1 MIVMNVQIEVPV
13 STIMVRDLITVDIND
28 GLEKAEHLLKK
39 HRIRHIPVVKGQ
51 EILGMLSINDILRIS
66 FADGAFREEEDISS
80 SIYEMFTIRMLMRSK
95 LETVRSDNTIKE
107 VAEKFVESEYHSL
120 PVVDDGIL
128 VGILTTTDLIKY
140 LLQNS

>member
-1 MIVMNVQIEVPV
+1 MNVQIEVPV

>member
-1 MIVMNVQIEVPV
+1 MPTLYHLKVQI
-13 STIMVRDLITVDIND
+13 L
-28 GLEKAEHLLKK
+28 
-39 HRIRHIPVVKGQ
+39 Q
-51 EILGMLSINDILRIS
+51 EN
-66 FADGAFREEEDISS
+66 
-80 SIYEMFTIRMLMRSK
+80 TKLMRSK

-140 LLQNS
+140 LLQHH

>member
-1 MIVMNVQIEVPV
+1 MNVQIEVPV
-13 STIMVRDLITVDIND
+13 STIMVKDLITVHVSD
-28 GLEKAEHLLKK
+28 GLDKAEHLLKK
-39 HRIRHIPVVKGQ
+39 NKIRHIPVVEGKK
-51 EILGMLSINDILRIS
+51 LVGMLSINDILRIS

-80 SIYEMFTIRMLMRSK
+80 SIYEMFTIRNLMRSK

-140 LLQNS
+140 LLQHH

>member
-1 MIVMNVQIEVPV
+1 MNVQIEVPV
-13 STIMVRDLITVDIND
+13 SSIMVKDLITVSVRD
-28 GLEKAEHLLKK
+28 GLDKAEHLLKK
-39 HRIRHIPVVKGQ
+39 HKIRHVPVVEGKK
-51 EILGMLSINDILRIS
+51 IVGMLSLNDILRIS

-80 SIYEMFTIRMLMRSK
+80 SIYEMFTIRNLMRSK

-128 VGILTTTDLIKY
+128 VGILTTTDLIQY

>member
-1 MIVMNVQIEVPV
+1 MNVQIEVPV

-51 EILGMLSINDILRIS
+51 EIVGMLSINDILRIS

>member
-1 MIVMNVQIEVPV
+1 MNVQIGVPV
-13 STIMVRDLITVDIND
+13 SSIMVKDLITVSVRD
-28 GLEKAEHLLKK
+28 GLDKAEHLLKK
-39 HRIRHIPVVKGQ
+39 YKIRHVPVVEGKK
-51 EILGMLSINDILRIS
+51 IVGMLSLNDILRIS

-80 SIYEMFTIRMLMRSK
+80 SIYEMFTIRNLMRSK

-128 VGILTTTDLIKY
+128 VGILTTTDLIQY
-140 LLQNS
+140 LLQNP

>member
-1 MIVMNVQIEVPV
+1 MNVQIEVPV
-13 STIMVRDLITVDIND
+13 STIMVRDLITVGVND
-28 GLEKAEHLLKK
+28 GLDKAEHLLKK
-39 HRIRHIPVVKGQ
+39 HKIRHIPVIKGQ
-51 EILGMLSINDILRIS
+51 EIVGMLSINDILRIS
-66 FADGAFREEEDISS
+66 FADGAFREEEDVSS
-80 SIYEMFTIRMLMRSK
+80 SIYEMFTIRNLMRSK

>member
-1 MIVMNVQIEVPV
+1 MNVQIEVPV
-13 STIMVRDLITVDIND
+13 STIMVRDLITVGIND

-51 EILGMLSINDILRIS
+51 EIVGMLSINDILRIS